1 LLLDGC
7 ALIDR
12 FLKVFLTDQ
21 AVFFIE
27 LLDRLAARG
36 YREMLGHRCEGLH
49 RRMTMTNAELEHYR
63 QKLLALQ
70 SRLNGDVAYLAD
82 EALGKPGEEATCN
95 LSHVPIHMADLGT
108 ASFEQQFTLSL
119 MENEEQVLE
128 EIAAAWDR
136 IDQGTFGRC
145 EECGKEI
152 PKARLLV
159 LPFTSYC
166 VECARVVQRS
176 D

>member
-1 LLLDGC
+1 MM
-7 ALIDR
+7 
-12 FLKVFLTDQ
+12 LT
-21 AVFFIE
+21 
-27 LLDRLAARG
+27 
-36 YREMLGHRCEGLH
+36 
-49 RRMTMTNAELEHYR
+49 NSELEHYR

-119 MENEEQVLE
+119 MENEEKVLE

-166 VECARVVQRS
+166 VECARVAQRS

>member
-1 LLLDGC
+1 
-7 ALIDR
+7 
-12 FLKVFLTDQ
+12 
-21 AVFFIE
+21 
-27 LLDRLAARG
+27 
-36 YREMLGHRCEGLH
+36 
-49 RRMTMTNAELEHYR
+49 MTMTSSELEHYR
-63 QKLLALQ
+63 QKLLALESQ
-70 SRLNGDVAYLAD
+70 LNGDVACLAD

-119 MENEEQVLE
+119 MENEEQVLK

-145 EECGKEI
+145 EECRKEI

-166 VECARVVQRS
+166 VECAREVQRS
-176 D
+176 E